1 MNKFNGYCYMYIRS
15 LIALLLIFTL
25 AACGPIYTTEYEIIP
40 PGNEFGA
47 MCANNCLLLKANCE
61 NYCVDRENQT
71 RIIKKLAKKDG
82 KKEWFDEF
90 NFDSGGA
97 NSCSR
102 RCTVDY
108 HTCHTNCGGSIIT
121 HTRTNSY
128 Y

>member
-1 MNKFNGYCYMYIRS
+1 MYIKFFIS
-15 LIALLLIFTL
+15 FLLIL
-25 AACGPIYTTEYEIIP
+25 NLVSCGPVYTTEYEILP

-71 RIIKKLAKKDG
+71 RLIKKLAKKNG
-82 KKEWFDEF
+82 ETKFLDEF
-90 NFDSGGA
+90 RFTSG
-97 NSCSR
+97 NDSCSR
-102 RCTVDY
+102 RCTIDY

-121 HTRTNSY
+121 HTRTNTY